1 MILKNWLKTFRI
13 QTTPETVLGVLVPY
27 LAVATLWDWRLIIF
41 IPFLMA
47 SHWISF
53 GHNGIMDTAMGYD
66 VHDPTKAHHPLIT
79 GELSLQSVHNVIHWS
94 MAILTILGAGL
105 TLWLSPNPVPALIAL
120 LIWYAFGNAYNDG
133 LSKESIWGFL
143 AISMCTAGMVAW
155 GWFLSHTALTW
166 LGIFYLAY
174 MFLGMTYQISV
185 SGFLVDMET
194 QESSNFL
201 KRLGAKLRYDLS
213 DMEAQPILIMRK
225 ARVWGRGIKF
235 INLLFGLAILSF
247 VRDPIKIIWFVLV
260 GIIMVALVIFQTED
274 REYFV
279 GDHLVMASIVE
290 ILTIFL
296 PIPLLLPWN
305 LAILLMV
312 SGVLWFYW
320 TNRYLWGAAFPDV

>member
-1 MILKNWLKTFRI
+1 MILKPWLKTFRI

-27 LAVATLWDWRLIIF
+27 LVVATLWDWRLIFF
-41 IPFLMA
+41 IPFLMV

-79 GELSLQSVHNVIHWS
+79 GELSLQITHNVIHWS
-94 MAILTILGAGL
+94 MAILTICGAGL
-105 TLWLSPNPVPALIAL
+105 TLWMSPNPVPALIAL
-120 LIWYAFGNAYNDG
+120 LIWYAFGHAYNDG

-143 AISMCTAGMVAW
+143 AISICTAGMVAW

-185 SGFLVDMET
+185 SGFLVDMGTE
-194 QESSNFL
+194 ERSNIL
-201 KRLGAKLRYDLS
+201 KKMGVNLNYYGVLEVPTIIIPKKAKLW
-213 DMEAQPILIMRK
+213 AH
-225 ARVWGRGIKF
+225 GIKF
-235 INLLFGLAILSF
+235 MNLLFGLAILSI
-247 VRDPIKIIWFVLV
+247 VRDPIKIIWFVV
-260 GIIMVALVIFQTED
+260 VSIIMVALVIFQTE
-274 REYFV
+274 EQCYIV
-279 GDHLVMASIVE
+279 GDHLVNASMIE
-290 ILTIFL
+290 IITIFL

-312 SGVLWFYW
+312 SGVLWFYL